1 MGRFRFSLE
10 RVLEVRA
17 SQESA
22 AAARLALANAQL
34 SSCRTDLEGTLGDL
48 RALQEDA
55 SRGSVDPSLAHRIA
69 SGLRQRISSTRRE
82 AEGRQLE
89 VSKAADS
96 WREACRRK
104 DLLEKLRKA
113 RHGEHQRVQQRL
125 QELALDEWAVQRRHD
140 P

>member
-1 MGRFRFSLE
+1 MGRFQFSLE
-10 RVLEVRA
+10 RVLEIRT

-22 AAARLALANAQL
+22 AAARLAAANAQL
-34 SSCRTDLEGTLGDL
+34 SSCRTNLEGTLGDL

-82 AEGRQLE
+82 AEVKQLE

-96 WREACRRK
+96 WRHACRQK
-104 DLLEKLRKA
+104 DLLEKLREA
-113 RHGEHQRVQQRL
+113 RHSEHQRVQQRI